1 MFDQQYQQS
10 PKASEHESGEHEE
23 EESSIGALSA
33 GLMARGSGGI
43 PLEGDL
49 RAKMESS
56 FGTDFSNV
64 RIHTNSTQAASMGA
78 EAFAHG
84 TDIHFAPGAYDPHS
98 GHGQELLGHELA
110 HVVQQRAGRVKP
122 TMQGRGAM
130 LGGNPSLEHE
140 ADVAGVNAARGQ
152 QATVT
157 GTGGGV
163 QFKGSK
169 GPSKQEQA
177 RTLLAAAR
185 DAKTQQIANE
195 CVETLKSR
203 LAAKAE
209 LRFTNQDNGQLFK
222 DLETAASEGV
232 KETVDADATGAT
244 DTQKEDVKAVAL
256 KVAQR
261 SKAAQSAIT
270 DKSKALAATFSAT
283 HLGAFKA
290 AAEKGYDKTKPS
302 VLTISPQSVV
312 DDAVSAARSAARGI
326 AEAEY
331 QKAKLDL
338 DADLQKPANKTAYKT
353 ELSTNSKAGAKDRA
367 EDALATRGAK
377 EAEIVQIANEAQ
389 APHVAKLEAEVL
401 KSLVEGLG
409 ANGAHFWR
417 SDELLQFRKEMKTA
431 GRLQARD
438 DIDAQLNAPT
448 GALAGQGGATQ
459 RFVGSEAKMGAYDS
473 AKVSV
478 NKVLN
483 EKAKQLSGDVMTE
496 WDVKAEATAAARQSA
511 FLVYE
516 DKGKTAA
523 AKTAAANGAKAR
535 VAAMH
540 DDVMQSAKDYKNA
553 IVKPP
558 GGMSTERAE
567 VKDLVKDQVQNKD
580 EVGKNEVTIALKANG
595 PDEGLSKL
603 GNFLDFI
610 VPERGDAVKFKASLE
625 IPAGPGNVL
634 LELQGDAER
643 GARGRIHE
651 IEKTGPGTST
661 GTNRRDTASLA
672 LGVELRIGYTG
683 SLPGVKLSGAL
694 GFFMRSEAADTDKC
708 LKGLSYG
715 VYRFL
720 ATKIPPL
727 ADIWGGSSSKAQKM
741 SELDGGVKDND
752 LGDDVYRAELWAAM
766 VEEQVFKK
774 DHTSRVDIGGS
785 ANFGTEV
792 NAGVFKGKGGL
803 RGELMQTFD
812 HEALKRNVKKDKLA
826 GGHTKIGDDSFDK
839 DGAAERR
846 KALVGRTVGA
856 FQFETEFEFKAAEQ
870 TFVVGAKFK
879 IESGGDWSLDLTGGI
894 KVTTGDKAQAG
905 TRLAM
910 GIAGAAHTGIKTIV
924 GVVRNIMDKDHPIA
938 GSIGNVV
945 DGLGRAAISAN
956 DITNN
961 AVGDVITQGTQVMSQ
976 KHELVNHTIGDPL
989 AKSLHQDAPT
999 DEAMKG
1005 AVGSETMYRFGISMG
1020 SNKFLVKID
1029 EVQTIKAQLGSSWT
1043 GTSFGGLEYEKS
1055 RRVGQIGATMDK
1067 NKQKNGKATP
1077 GWGFHGEGLGLSH
1090 K

>member
-1 MFDQQYQQS
+1 MFDQQYQRS
-10 PKASEHESGEHEE
+10 PKASEQESVEHEE
-23 EESSIGALSA
+23 EESSIGGLSA
-33 GLMARGSGGI
+33 GLMARGAGGGV
-43 PLEGDL
+43 PLDNDV
-49 RAKMESS
+49 RVKMEAS
-56 FGTDFSNV
+56 FGADFSNV
-64 RIHTNSTQAASMGA
+64 RVHTNSPQAASVGA
-78 EAFAHG
+78 QAFAHG
-84 TDIHFAPGAYDPHS
+84 TDLHFAPGAYDPS
-98 GHGQELLGHELA
+98 SNHGQELIGHELA
-110 HVVQQRAGRVKP
+110 HVVQQRSGRIAP
-122 TMQGRGAM
+122 QGKGAM
-130 LGGNPSLEHE
+130 LGGNASLEHE
-140 ADVAGVNAARGQ
+140 ADVAGAKAARGEP
-152 QATVT
+152 AKVT

-163 QFKGSK
+163 QFKGPK

-185 DAKTQQIANE
+185 DAKTLAIANE

-209 LRFTNQDNGQLFK
+209 LRFTNQDDGQLFK

-232 KETVDADATGAT
+232 KETVDADTTGAT
-244 DTQKEDVKAVAL
+244 DTQKDDVKAVAL

-261 SKAAQSAIT
+261 SKAAQSAIS
-270 DKSKALAATFSAT
+270 DKSKSLAATFSAT

-290 AAEKGYDKTKPS
+290 AAEKGYDKVKPS

-312 DDAVSAARSAARGI
+312 DDAANSARSAARGI

-331 QKAKLDL
+331 QKAKIDL

-353 ELSTNSKAGAKDRA
+353 ELSANSKAGAKDRA
-367 EDALATRGAK
+367 ENALATRGAK
-377 EAEIVQIANEAQ
+377 DAEIAQIATEAQ
-389 APHVAKLEAEVL
+389 APFVAKLEAEVL

-417 SDELLQFRKEMKTA
+417 SDELLAFRKEMKTA

-448 GALAGQGGATQ
+448 GDLAGKGGATQ
-459 RFVGSEAKMGAYDS
+459 RFVGAEAKMGAYDS

-483 EKAKQLSGDVMTE
+483 EKAKTLCGDVMTE

-516 DKGKTAA
+516 DKGKAAA
-523 AKTAAANGAKAR
+523 AKTAAANGAKAK

-540 DDVMQSAKDYKNA
+540 DDVMASAKDYKNA

-558 GGMSTERAE
+558 GGASTERTE

-643 GARGRIHE
+643 GGRGRIHE

-683 SLPGVKLSGAL
+683 SLPGVKLSGAI

-741 SELDGGVKDND
+741 SELDGGAKDDN

-785 ANFGTEV
+785 ANFGTEL
-792 NAGVFKGKGGL
+792 NAGIFKAKGGL

-839 DGAAERR
+839 DGAKERR

-894 KVTTGDKAQAG
+894 KVSTGDPAQAG

-938 GSIGNVV
+938 GSVGNVV
-945 DGLGRAAISAN
+945 DGLGRAAMSVN

-961 AVGDVITQGTQVMSQ
+961 SVGDAISQHTQIMTS
-976 KHELVNHTIGDPL
+976 KNDWVNHEVGDPL
-989 AKSLHQDAPT
+989 AKMSGQDAPT
-999 DEAMKG
+999 SEATKA
-1005 AVGSETMYRFGISMG
+1005 AVSGETMYRFGISMG

-1029 EVQTIKAQLGSSWT
+1029 EVQSIKAQLGTPWS

-1055 RRVGQIGATMDK
+1055 RRVAQIGATMDK

>member
-1 MFDQQYQQS
+1 MFDQQYQRN
-10 PKASEHESGEHEE
+10 PKASEQESVEHEE
-23 EESSIGALSA
+23 EESSIGGLSA

-43 PLEGDL
+43 PLDDGV

-56 FGTDFSNV
+56 FGSDFSDV
-64 RIHTNSTQAASMGA
+64 RVHTNSPQAASVGA
-78 EAFAHG
+78 QAFAHG
-84 TDIHFAPGAYDPHS
+84 TELHFAPGAYDPHS
-98 GHGQELLGHELA
+98 SHGQELIGHELA
-110 HVVQQRAGRVKP
+110 HVVQQRSGRVAP
-122 TMQGRGAM
+122 TAQGKGAT
-130 LGGNPSLEHE
+130 LGGNASLEHE
-140 ADVAGVNAARGQ
+140 ADVAGAKAARGEP
-152 QATVT
+152 AKVT

-163 QFKGSK
+163 QFKGPK
-169 GPSKQEQA
+169 GPTKQEQA

-209 LRFTNQDNGQLFK
+209 LRFTNQDDGQLFT
-222 DLETAASEGV
+222 DLEKAASEGV
-232 KETVDADATGAT
+232 KETVDADTTGAT
-244 DTQKEDVKAVAL
+244 DTQKDDVKAVAL

-261 SKAAQSAIT
+261 SKAAQSAIS
-270 DKSKALAATFSAT
+270 DKSKSLAATFSAT

-302 VLTISPQSVV
+302 VLTISPKAVV

-331 QKAKLDL
+331 QKAKADL

-353 ELSTNSKAGAKDRA
+353 ELSANSKAGAKDRA
-367 EDALATRGAK
+367 ENALATRGAK
-377 EAEIVQIANEAQ
+377 DAEIAQIANEAQ

-401 KSLVEGLG
+401 KYLVEGLG

-417 SDELLQFRKEMKTA
+417 SDELLKFRKDMKTA

-438 DIDAQLNAPT
+438 DIDTQLGAPS

-459 RFVGSEAKMGAYDS
+459 RFVGAEAKMGAYDS

-483 EKAKQLSGDVMTE
+483 EKAKELSGDVMTE

-516 DKGKTAA
+516 DKGKSGA
-523 AKTAAANGAKAR
+523 AKTAAANGAKQKI
-535 VAAMH
+535 AAMH
-540 DDVMQSAKDYKNA
+540 DDVLSSAKDYKNA
-553 IVKPP
+553 VVKPP
-558 GGMSTERAE
+558 GGMSTERTE

-643 GARGRIHE
+643 GGRGRNHE
-651 IEKTGPGTST
+651 IEKTGTGTST

-694 GFFMRSEAADTDKC
+694 GFFMRSEASDTDKC

-741 SELDGGVKDND
+741 SELDGGTKDDN

-785 ANFGTEV
+785 ANFGTEL
-792 NAGVFKGKGGL
+792 NAGIFKAKGGL

-812 HEALKRNVKKDKLA
+812 HEALKRNVKKDKLK

-846 KALVGRTVGA
+846 KALTGRTVGA

-894 KVTTGDKAQAG
+894 KVSTGDPAQAG

-938 GSIGNVV
+938 GSVGNVV
-945 DGLGRAAISAN
+945 DGLGRAAISVN

-961 AVGDVITQGTQVMSQ
+961 SVGDVISKGTQISSSQ
-976 KHELVNHTIGDPL
+976 HDWVNHEVGDPL
-989 AKSLHQDAPT
+989 AKMSGQDAPT
-999 DEAMKG
+999 SEYTKA
-1005 AVGSETMYRFGISMG
+1005 AVNSETMYRFGISMG

-1029 EVQTIKAQLGSSWT
+1029 EVQSIKAQLGTPWS